1 MRDPLRV
8 LLISH
13 APPLPLPDPGALPAS
28 RRSPLQEK
36 AGLERELKMAR
47 SQAEKLTK
55 NMDKVGGEDG
65 WVGG

>member
-1 MRDPLRV
+1 MLGLPLE
-8 LLISH
+8 LLMLH
-13 APPLPLPDPGALPAS
+13 APPRPLPVNPGALPAV

-55 NMDKVGGEDG
+55 NMDKVGGEG
-65 WVGG
+65 ES